1 MSRRLFLPS
10 PFKNIT
16 REVVSDPMTGEL
28 SVLVHEDL
36 DATFKANQRRRLDN
50 PKGYVAGDKDMRTI
64 AQIPLTL
71 CIIIERE
78 TGIKLTGGL
87 GRDLNE
93 DEWKI
98 INGRYLKNP
107 DYSKVRTS
115 DMVM

>member
-1 MSRRLFLPS
+1 MARRLFIPS
-10 PFKNIT
+10 PFANIT
-16 REVVSDPMTGEL
+16 REIVTDPVTGE
-28 SVLVHEDL
+28 SRVLVHEDL
-36 DATFKANQRRRLDN
+36 SATFKANERRRLDN
-50 PKGYVAGDKDMRTI
+50 PKGYVGGDKDLRTI
-64 AQIPLTL
+64 ANIPLTL

-78 TGIKLTGGL
+78 TGIKMTGGS
-87 GRDLNE
+87 RDLNE